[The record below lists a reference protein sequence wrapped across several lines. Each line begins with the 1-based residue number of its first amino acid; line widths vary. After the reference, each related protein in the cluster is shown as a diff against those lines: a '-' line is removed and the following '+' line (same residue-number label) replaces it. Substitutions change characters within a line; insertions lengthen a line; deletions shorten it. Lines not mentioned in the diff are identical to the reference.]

1 MSDDLTRQ
9 LIAERDEARANARIL
24 AHSYTHDCR
33 PLARAVKDSL
43 AYPVMPEVTLRG
55 KVSEYGRLIFHCNRA
70 EHSVDF
76 DGHTLPSGTDVFIT
90 FADGTFRTVL
100 TVSPATVGVERQ
112 G

>member
-1 MSDDLTRQ
+1 MPDDRMRQ
-9 LIAERDEARANARIL
+9 LVMERDEARANARIL
-24 AHSYTHDCR
+24 AHSYTRDCR
-33 PLARAVKDSL
+33 PLARAVTESL

-55 KVSEYGRLIFHCNRA
+55 KVSEYGRLIFQCNRF

-76 DGHTLPSGTDVFIT
+76 DGHTLPSGTDVLIT

-100 TVSPATVGVERQ
+100 AVSPATVGVERH